1 MRNQTA
7 LISGASIAG
16 PALAY
21 WLHRYG
27 FRVTVVEKAPA
38 LRPGGQAVD
47 FKGRTHRTVLERM
60 GIWEEILQRQTGL
73 HDTVYLDAAGRE
85 LAVMSG
91 EFTGG
96 DAEILRGDLA
106 AILYERT
113 ASDCEYRFGDS
124 ITALTETADGVRAKF
139 ERGAAQTFDLVVGAD
154 GIHSRT
160 RRLAFGPERD
170 YVRHLGYYYCVAGAP
185 GWGHDARRRERLT
198 ARAWNA
204 PGRVAARG
212 GSKGS
217 HLYLFAS
224 PELDCARGDA
234 AAQRRLIVEKFADM
248 GGEVPSML
256 AELDRLDDFYLD
268 AIAQVRM
275 KGRYTSG
282 RVALAGDAGYGNTL
296 GGFGTGLAVVG
307 AYVLAGE
314 LAVADGDHT
323 AAYARYD
330 EIMCRYAKIAGNTNT
345 GRFLAPRTAWG
356 IRARN
361 WFLGSRAFSLMM
373 KYGDNAAND
382 IDLADYPAL
391 AGVRA

>member
-1 MRNQTA
+1 MRNQTV

-47 FKGRTHRTVLERM
+47 FKGRTHRTVLDRM
-60 GIWEEILQRQTGL
+60 DIWEEILQRRTGRF
-73 HDTVYLDAAGRE
+73 DTVYLDDAGRE
-85 LAVMSG
+85 LAVMPG

-106 AILYERT
+106 AILHERT
-113 ASDCEYRFGDS
+113 AARCEYRFGDS
-124 ITALTETADGVRAKF
+124 ITGLTETADGVLVEF
-139 ERGAAQTFDLVVGAD
+139 EHGAAQTFDLVVGAD
-154 GIHSRT
+154 GIHSRV

-170 YVRHLGYYYCVAGAP
+170 YVHHLGYYYCVAGAP
-185 GWGHDARRRERLT
+185 GWGHDTRRRERLT

-204 PGRVAARG
+204 PGRVAYRG
-212 GSKGS
+212 GPKGS

-224 PELDCARGDA
+224 PELERARGDVA
-234 AAQRRLIVEKFADM
+234 TQQRLITEKFAGL

-256 AELDRLDDFYLD
+256 AELGSLDDFYLD

-282 RVALAGDAGYGNTL
+282 RVALVGDAAYGNTL

-314 LAVADGDHT
+314 LAVADGDHV

-330 EIMCRYAKIAGNTNT
+330 EIMRRYAKIAGNTNT
-345 GRFLAPRTAWG
+345 GRFLAPKTAWG

-361 WFLGSRAFSLMM
+361 WLLGSRTFSLMT
-373 KYGDNAAND
+373 KYGDKAAND
-382 IDLADYPAL
+382 IDLPDYPAL
-391 AGVRA
+391 ARGRA